1 MSAAPHGRRGEWW
14 GELSTLPRC
23 YVPSS
28 FFSGS
33 TYMYVGRKKGILTAG
48 QYGMWWFAV
57 KLRTQFSVSGGLS
70 CPCLKHTL
78 CPEFRPVS

>member
-28 FFSGS
+28 FFFWKYVHVRRSQKGDLNSGAVR
-33 TYMYVGRKKGILTAG
+33 YVVVCCKTPDPFFCIMGAFLPLPKAH
-48 QYGMWWFAV
+48 F
-57 KLRTQFSVSGGLS
+57 VS
-70 CPCLKHTL
+70 
-78 CPEFRPVS
+78 

>member
-1 MSAAPHGRRGEWW
+1 MSAAPHGRREGG
-14 GELSTLPRC
+14 GELSTLPCC

-33 TYMYVGRKKGILTAG
+33 TYMYVGRKKGILTARN
-48 QYGMWWFAV
+48 YGMWWFAV

-78 CPEFRPVS
+78 CPKFRPVS

>member
-33 TYMYVGRKKGILTAG
+33 TYMSQKGDLNSGAVRYVVVCGKSPDPIFCVRGAFLPLPKAH
-48 QYGMWWFAV
+48 F
-57 KLRTQFSVSGGLS
+57 VS
-70 CPCLKHTL
+70 
-78 CPEFRPVS
+78 